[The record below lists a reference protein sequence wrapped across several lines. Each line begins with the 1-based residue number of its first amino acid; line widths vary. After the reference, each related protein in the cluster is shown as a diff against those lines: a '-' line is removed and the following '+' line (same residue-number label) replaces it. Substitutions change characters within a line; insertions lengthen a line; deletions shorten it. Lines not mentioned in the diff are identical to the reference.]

1 MIRLK
6 TLLREWTGETW
17 SSCRQ
22 WASHRTRYMS
32 GQEKAV
38 VTIQK
43 SSTMFQLEYV
53 GPSTGISLAHAKG
66 GRGDTLHQLFN
77 IVICEI
83 NPWLDATQ
91 YKPRLQDI
99 VTRCTK
105 DGEYY
110 IFLIQVPIETSD
122 RAWQMNHRGGWGHDP
137 GVGSIKSASPNTPDR
152 EFHTEITEV
161 PGSGKITTHF
171 ATYPV
176 GPPTPAGSKR
186 LPS

>member
-6 TLLREWTGETW
+6 HLLAEWTGETW

-22 WASHRTRYMS
+22 WASQRTRYMS

-66 GRGDTLHQLFN
+66 GREDTLHQLFN
-77 IVICEI
+77 IMICEI
-83 NPWLDATQ
+83 NPWLKDMQ
-91 YKPRLQDI
+91 SKPRLNDI
-99 VTRCTK
+99 VTRCLK

-110 IFLIQVPIETSD
+110 IFLIQVPLDESD
-122 RAWQMNHRGGWGHDP
+122 RSWQINHRGGWGHDP
-137 GVGSIKSASPNTPDR
+137 GLGAVRSVTPNVPQRELHTDTTLIPDDGG
-152 EFHTEITEV
+152 I
-161 PGSGKITTHF
+161 ITTHF
-171 ATYPV
+171 ATYP
-176 GPPTPAGSKR
+176 
-186 LPS
+186 LQ

>member
-6 TLLREWTGETW
+6 SLLHEWTGETW

-43 SSTMFQLEYV
+43 APSLFQLEYV
-53 GPSTGISLAHAKG
+53 GPGTGISLAHAKG
-66 GRGDTLHQLFN
+66 GAGDTLHQLFN
-77 IVICEI
+77 ILICEM

-91 YKPRLQDI
+91 YKPRLDDI

-110 IFLIQVPIETSD
+110 IFLIQVPIEESD
-122 RAWQMNHRGGWGHDP
+122 RPWQINHRGGWGHDP
-137 GVGSIKSASPNTPDR
+137 GKGAVKSASPNVPER
-152 EFHTEITEV
+152 EIKTEITNI

-176 GPPTPAGSKR
+176 GPVTPPSSNR

>member
-91 YKPRLQDI
+91 VNASCLRVCQPTLRHE
-99 VTRCTK
+99 C
-105 DGEYY
+105 Y
-110 IFLIQVPIETSD
+110 IQQSLSNSLY
-122 RAWQMNHRGGWGHDP
+122 RN
-137 GVGSIKSASPNTPDR
+137 
-152 EFHTEITEV
+152 
-161 PGSGKITTHF
+161 
-171 ATYPV
+171 
-176 GPPTPAGSKR
+176 
-186 LPS
+186 L

>member
-6 TLLREWTGETW
+6 RLLQEWTGETW

-22 WASHRTRYMS
+22 WASHRAEYMS
-32 GQEKAV
+32 GAKKAV
-38 VTIQK
+38 VTLQK

-66 GRGDTLHQLFN
+66 GTGDTLHQLFN
-77 IVICEI
+77 VLICEM
-83 NPWLDATQ
+83 NPWLAATQ

-99 VTRCTK
+99 TTRCLK

-110 IFLIQVPIETSD
+110 IFLIQVPIEESD
-122 RAWQMNHRGGWGHDP
+122 RPWQINHRGGWGHDP
-137 GVGSIKSASPNTPDR
+137 GVGAVKSASPNVPER
-152 EFHTEITEV
+152 ETHTDVTKI
-161 PGSGKITTHF
+161 PGSSKITTHF

-176 GPPTPAGSKR
+176 GPATSKQSDR
-186 LPS
+186 LPL

>member
-6 TLLREWTGETW
+6 HLLAEWTGETW

-22 WASHRTRYMS
+22 WASQRTRYMS

-43 SSTMFQLEYV
+43 APILFQLEYV

-77 IVICEI
+77 ILICEM
-83 NPWLDATQ
+83 NPWLKDMQ
-91 YKPRLQDI
+91 SKPRLQDI

-110 IFLIQVPIETSD
+110 IFLIQVPLEPSD
-122 RAWQMNHRGGWGHDP
+122 RAWQINHRGSWG
-137 GVGSIKSASPNTPDR
+137 GVPSINLIKSATPNVPQRELHTDTTLIPDGGG
-152 EFHTEITEV
+152 T
-161 PGSGKITTHF
+161 ITTHF
-171 ATYPV
+171 ATYP
-176 GPPTPAGSKR
+176 
-186 LPS
+186 LQ